1 MESVV
6 KINKSVHKDI
16 ISRHKELSEATTPNA
31 YVESKQGF
39 DYVDE
44 AYMRHLLNKN
54 FPIWSW
60 EIKNYELLGDAVIV
74 VSGRLTIEE
83 SGVVRYFDALASHRI
98 AKSRQSGDYVDIGND
113 MKSANSDC
121 FKVAVNR
128 LCNIA
133 DDVYRKQVIDYT
145 LSSKDISLLDDYC
158 KRLSVAGLHEV
169 ADKVQASIDNDKITK
184 ANLNSSIAKLDQLIK
199 RNEKEKQNG

>member
-1 MESVV
+1 MAQII
-6 KINKSVHKDI
+6 KINKTVHGDI
-16 ISRHKELSEATTPNA
+16 KKRHESLSQAKTPST
-31 YVESKQGF
+31 YVENKQGF

-44 AYMRHLLNKN
+44 AYMRHILNKN

-60 EIKNYELLGDAVIV
+60 EIKGYELLGDQWIIV
-74 VSGRLTIEE
+74 QGRLTIEE

-113 MKSANSDC
+113 LKSANSDC

-133 DDVYRKQVIDYT
+133 DDVYRKQIKDIN
-145 LSSKDISLLDDYC
+145 LSSRDISKLDDYC
-158 KRLSVAGLHEV
+158 KKLSELGL
-169 ADKVQASIDNDKITK
+169 DDMSRKVQQGIDSKTINKS
-184 ANLNSSIAKLDQLIK
+184 NLSSSFIKLDSLIEQQKK
-199 RNEKEKQNG
+199 RETNG